1 MTMPSFGE
9 IWVVP
14 ILGVG
19 IAIMVDDCVWLFG
32 VLATG
37 TGIWGAQLVID
48 KMNIK
53 NIVEQT
59 Q

>member
-1 MTMPSFGE
+1 
-9 IWVVP
+9 
-14 ILGVG
+14 VG